1 MAKTKLKDYHLPEYL
16 LERKVSIKDSIM
28 PFGEKKDTY
37 DLASPVLD
45 DVFKM
50 MFQSEENKKFP
61 CYLISKFL
69 DVDYEYLLENLVLYK
84 NVFSREKLKDKKRIG
99 DFVGKLGNT
108 FISIEMNNT
117 NKLARNVGYAGSLYS
132 DTGKKLVV
140 NGKETKEY
148 IYGEVFQVNLN
159 NFTFADM
166 DKDITINI
174 TRDESYMRTSIIL
187 IDVYIPN
194 IIRKCRE
201 KGIDSLTEQERV
213 GLAMFISKKK
223 EAIMLSKGDEILMK
237 YIDKLEK
244 LKGTE
249 EVEDD
254 INEFYEYDLVQLG
267 KLYGLE
273 EGHEKGR
280 AEGKEEGRVETQKEM
295 VQTMIKD
302 GLDNK
307 TIQKYTK
314 MPLYEIESLR
324 YISNDL
330 KVAEPEGSFENEN
343 PVE

>member
-16 LERKVSIKDSIM
+16 LERKVSVKDAIM
-28 PFGEKKDTY
+28 PFGEKKNTY
-37 DLASPVLD
+37 DLPSPILD

-50 MFQSEENKKFP
+50 MFQSEENKKFS

-69 DVDYEYLLENLVLYK
+69 DTDYEYLLENLVLYK
-84 NVFSREKLKDKKRIG
+84 NIFSREKLKDKKRIG
-99 DFVGKLGNT
+99 DFVGKLGST

-132 DTGKKLVV
+132 DTGKRLIT

-148 IYGEVFQVNLN
+148 IYGEVIQININ
-159 NFTFADM
+159 NFTFVDM
-166 DKDITINI
+166 DRSMTINI
-174 TRDESYMRTSIIL
+174 TRDESFMRTSVVIIDIYL
-187 IDVYIPN
+187 PN
-194 IIRKCRE
+194 MMRKYKERDIE
-201 KGIDSLTEQERV
+201 SLSEQERV
-213 GLAMFISKKK
+213 VLSMFISKKK
-223 EAIMLSKGDEILMK
+223 EAIMLSKGDETLME

-244 LKGTE
+244 LKNTE

-280 AEGKEEGRVETQKEM
+280 IETQKEM
-295 VQTMIKD
+295 VHAMIKD

-314 MPLYEIESLR
+314 MPLYEIERLR

-330 KVAEPEGSFENEN
+330 KVAEPKCSFENEN
-343 PVE
+343 LVE